1 MESIQLFQK
10 RLQVALVEKYGLVP
24 TARRLNQDLLLRFP
38 EMKVLSDEAV
48 RKWIVGKSIPNGQ
61 TLVFLS
67 KFLGKDLSYW
77 F

>member
-1 MESIQLFQK
+1 MESVHIFQT
-10 RLQVALVEKYGLVP
+10 RLQIALVEKYGVVP
-24 TARRLNQDLLLRFP
+24 TAKRLNQDLLLRFS

-48 RKWIVGKSIPNGQ
+48 RKWISGKSIPNGQ

-67 KFLGKDLSYW
+67 KFLGKDISYW